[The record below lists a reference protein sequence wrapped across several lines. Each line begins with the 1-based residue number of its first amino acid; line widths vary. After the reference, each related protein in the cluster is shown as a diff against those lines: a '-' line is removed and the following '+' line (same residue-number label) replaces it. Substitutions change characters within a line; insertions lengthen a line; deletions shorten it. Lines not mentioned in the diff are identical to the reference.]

1 MARKTNKS
9 TPNIIVQSLTYDL
22 INSSLTETCLSLIDY
37 SEESGYYPDY
47 DNECNL
53 DYDVIY
59 NEKPEKEL
67 TSVGDLNNYIED
79 TTIKTIAVVK
89 RVLKSL
95 VLKSKKKHEI
105 LAFDIIGTDSENN
118 ERIIF
123 FIKTIGED
131 KFTALSLEYNYEIDM
146 QLFMNSIVN
155 LGQFRY
161 YGCGLN
167 GFYMKDVLIEYEFD
181 ILKYKDLN
189 FLPRRFLQMIEPVLG
204 NKNKGLYFVIKNS
217 AADPVIITHLSN
229 SDDIETFNNA
239 LTKADPQAG
248 LLFSLSYNAN
258 K

>member
-1 MARKTNKS
+1 MKRKTNKN
-9 TPNIIVQSLTYDL
+9 TPNIVVQSLTYDL

-47 DNECNL
+47 DDQYNL
-53 DYDVIY
+53 DYDAIY
-59 NEKPEKEL
+59 DEKPEKQL
-67 TSVGDLNNYIED
+67 TTIGDLNNYIED
-79 TTIKTIAVVK
+79 TTIKTIEIIK
-89 RVLKSL
+89 KVLKSL

-131 KFTALSLEYNYEIDM
+131 KFTVLSLEYNYEIDM

-167 GFYMKDVLIEYEFD
+167 GFYMKDVDYVLEV
-181 ILKYKDLN
+181 
-189 FLPRRFLQMIEPVLG
+189 LPGIIQRIRNMSPLWSDFV
-204 NKNKGLYFVIKNS
+204 KKGEK
-217 AADPVIITHLSN
+217 
-229 SDDIETFNNA
+229 
-239 LTKADPQAG
+239 
-248 LLFSLSYNAN
+248 
-258 K
+258 